1 MELVTQ
7 TSERAIQP
15 PVEDYLT
22 PEQAAAKLQINEQT
36 VRKFLR
42 SGELR
47 GSYIGR
53 VWRIPESALIE
64 WLESKQN
71 RPPTK
76 SKAKK

>member
-1 MELVTQ
+1 MTQ
-7 TSERAIQP
+7 APERAIYP

-64 WLESKQN
+64 WVESKQN
-71 RPPTK
+71 RPINKPK
-76 SKAKK
+76 PKK